1 MHSPIIRPYPK
12 FVLVTDV
19 MHPANHHVREPAPVN
34 IQSEKNVGEPNTNE
48 GLLHLSAQTISH
60 SLKQLQI

>member
-1 MHSPIIRPYPK
+1 
-12 FVLVTDV
+12 

-34 IQSEKNVGEPNTNE
+34 IQSEKNVGERKTNE
-48 GLLHLSAQTISH
+48 GQLHWNAQAVSH